1 MDRFDPAINYGP
13 NDAGASALSIALVFF
28 GVLLISWLMGALY
41 GLVVSYFRKEHGD
54 KWAYEQ
60 WFYSIWFN
68 YCIIARS
75 YRVKF

>member
-54 KWAYEQ
+54 K
-60 WFYSIWFN
+60 
-68 YCIIARS
+68 
-75 YRVKF
+75 